1 MNLSHIIDSHPESS
15 VALISHGRETTYGQ
29 LRRQVAA
36 LRSEF
41 LKLGVKKGECVAL
54 LCSNTPYFVVSYLAT
69 VGIGAVAAPL
79 NPTSPAP
86 EIEKELIV
94 VQPAVVVVEPA
105 AMATWSGITSDTR
118 RAVRTVLAT
127 EGHGIEGAHTLDEVF
142 ATDDSAPV
150 VEVDPSAPA
159 AYMFTSGTAGS
170 PKAAVLSHGNL

>member
-1 MNLSHIIDSHPESS
+1 MLFRS
-15 VALISHGRETTYGQ
+15 
-29 LRRQVAA
+29 A
-36 LRSEF
+36 LRAELVS
-41 LKLGVKKGECVAL
+41 LGVQRGECVAL

-86 EIEKELIV
+86 EIEKELAV
-94 VQPAVVVVEPA
+94 VQPAVVVIEPA
-105 AMATWSGITSDTR
+105 AMATWSAITSDTR

-142 ATDDSAPV
+142 ATDESTPV
-150 VEVDPSAPA
+150 IDVDPATPA

-170 PKAAVLSHGNL
+170 PKAAVLSHGNLMSNIEQSMAAEHMTTDDEIGRAHV